1 MTDMSREFVY
11 PRVTEVLR
19 AGGSAA
25 PETAPGLPRW
35 ASQREL
41 VEASLLRCPEK
52 KLAGRP
58 GALELSV
65 IR

>member
-19 AGGSAA
+19 AGASPG
-25 PETAPGLPRW
+25 PDTPPGLPRW

-41 VEASLLRCPEK
+41 VEASLLRCPET
-52 KLAGRP
+52 LAGRP
-58 GALELSV
+58 DPIELSV
-65 IR
+65 MR

>member
-19 AGGSAA
+19 AGASAA
-25 PETAPGLPRW
+25 PETPPGFPRW

-41 VEASLLRCPEK
+41 VDASLLRCPEK
-52 KLAGRP
+52 LAGRP
-58 GALELSV
+58 SPLELSV